1 MVAPVRPERGDPPDA
16 EYGPAPEDTRL
27 GQRSGMHSE
36 RNVVA
41 VAKPGPMGTGT
52 KRGAFALASRLRCGA
67 TSRPTSRRSRQ
78 RPLRRSRSCEGE
90 ASLDDL
96 LSSERMTFA
105 RTYVSNISPRLYGSR
120 LRERSRMPLSET
132 TLWVEGQTHGDP
144 VRPSPCRRDRETC
157 PHVQADGGV
166 EGVRW
171 PNGRPSSSKWNG
183 AATLA

>member
-1 MVAPVRPERGDPPDA
+1 VVNRH
-16 EYGPAPEDTRL
+16 L

-41 VAKPGPMGTGT
+41 VAKPGSMGTGT
-52 KRGAFALASRLRCGA
+52 KRWAFALASRLRCGA
-67 TSRPTSRRSRQ
+67 TSRPTSRRLRQ

-120 LRERSRMPLSET
+120 LRPACRSTPSAELRLRASGSCQIAASSSSSSCLIVTHPRGTHARLRVETGRWRVRSRRRLTPRPVHPLPR
-132 TLWVEGQTHGDP
+132 Q
-144 VRPSPCRRDRETC
+144 SP
-157 PHVQADGGV
+157 
-166 EGVRW
+166 
-171 PNGRPSSSKWNG
+171 
-183 AATLA
+183 